1 MDPLAPAELLAV
13 ADLWKRTGRTIEARF
28 TGASM
33 EPAIPSGSR
42 LRLRC
47 GAPVGAGDVA
57 AFVHD
62 GHVLVHR
69 VLHVAPPFVL
79 ARGDALAVPDPP
91 LPLDRVLA
99 RVEASERDGEWTVPP
114 DHRESVP
121 QRVLRAACA
130 FPASPAWTRALV
142 AVLRRLRRRR
152 EPPVELLE

>member
-1 MDPLAPAELLAV
+1 MDPLSPAELLAV
-13 ADLWKRTGRTIEARF
+13 VDLWKRTARTIEARF

-47 GAPVGAGDVA
+47 GAPVAPGDVA
-57 AFVHD
+57 ALVHD

-69 VLHVAPPFVL
+69 VLAVAPPLVL
-79 ARGDALAVPDPP
+79 ARGDARVVPDPP
-91 LPLDRVLA
+91 LPLERVFA
-99 RVEASERDGEWTVPP
+99 RVDAVEQGDTWTPP
-114 DHRESVP
+114 ARHRESAA
-121 QRVLRAACA
+121 QRVTRGACA
-130 FPASPAWTRALV
+130 FGASPAWTRVLV

>member
-1 MDPLAPAELLAV
+1 MDPLSPAELLAV

-28 TGASM
+28 TGTSM

-47 GAPVGAGDVA
+47 GAPVAPGDVA

-69 VLHVAPPFVL
+69 VLDVAPLFVL

-99 RVEASERDGEWTVPP
+99 RLEAIGRDGAWTAPP

-121 QRVLRAACA
+121 QRVLRVACA
-130 FPASPAWTRALV
+130 FRASRAWARAVV
-142 AVLRRLRRRR
+142 ALLRRFRRRR
-152 EPPVELLE
+152 EPPVELFE